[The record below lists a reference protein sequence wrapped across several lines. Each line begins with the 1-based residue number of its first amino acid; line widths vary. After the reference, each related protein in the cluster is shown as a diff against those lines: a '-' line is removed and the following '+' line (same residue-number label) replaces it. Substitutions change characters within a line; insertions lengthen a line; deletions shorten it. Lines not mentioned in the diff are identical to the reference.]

1 MLELANHKK
10 TAFVLGVLLCVPMV
24 FIILF
29 AAQFSSAEQIF
40 TDVSRAALI
49 LPDGEEMVF
58 TKDADLD
65 LYAGMISRASV
76 VDEPVRDL
84 EGEEP
89 LELTLDSVKYELYLS
104 LSASGCMAV
113 SEKGTV
119 YLLTAEDAAKLMV
132 RKEMSFLYDDSR
144 LPSLKVVSG
153 DIEYG
158 IQPKAYDWSYRVA
171 DGSYRKDTSA
181 ALANKE
187 ITCNLLAD
195 FKNSLHFSVEPS
207 HYSFTARYYQDGT
220 DGYEL
225 PLTSLGGLHFTADTL
240 ISIEIT
246 AVWSQASNASQYGE
260 ASYRFL
266 VLYDVPAVVK
276 LEGSDGE
283 GNKTVKAGELLIL
296 HADFTNAKEDL
307 DITFAGGEDNLRF
320 WFDSRTGSS
329 FAFLPVSVDTPAGV
343 YELKVRSGETETVF
357 GITVEEYANEDILSV
372 GISDEDYEAYF
383 APAKLDAMY
392 TVVESIRKSSDG
404 TPLFRGDLVWGV
416 PVSGEVT
423 YGFGAT
429 VIAGNANAE
438 NDAGILPL
446 QGTLFLAD
454 EGDEV
459 EAVQQ
464 GVCVFAGQLGAAGN
478 TVIVDH
484 GAGVFSYYCNLGT
497 ITAEVGEELSRSE
510 ELGTV
515 GDEDSEGNLFVAVSA
530 GGTFVNIFSKN
541 A

>member
-158 IQPKAYDWSYRVA
+158 IGWPTV
-171 DGSYRKDTSA
+171 
-181 ALANKE
+181 L
-187 ITCNLLAD
+187 
-195 FKNSLHFSVEPS
+195 
-207 HYSFTARYYQDGT
+207 TARIPLRPWPT
-220 DGYEL
+220 RKL
-225 PLTSLGGLHFTADTL
+225 PATCLRIL
-240 ISIEIT
+240 
-246 AVWSQASNASQYGE
+246 
-260 ASYRFL
+260 
-266 VLYDVPAVVK
+266 
-276 LEGSDGE
+276 
-283 GNKTVKAGELLIL
+283 KTVCTSPWSPPTTALRP
-296 HADFTNAKEDL
+296 
-307 DITFAGGEDNLRF
+307 DII
-320 WFDSRTGSS
+320 RT
-329 FAFLPVSVDTPAGV
+329 ART
-343 YELKVRSGETETVF
+343 
-357 GITVEEYANEDILSV
+357 
-372 GISDEDYEAYF
+372 
-383 APAKLDAMY
+383 
-392 TVVESIRKSSDG
+392 
-404 TPLFRGDLVWGV
+404 
-416 PVSGEVT
+416 
-423 YGFGAT
+423 AT
-429 VIAGNANAE
+429 SC
-438 NDAGILPL
+438 P
-446 QGTLFLAD
+446 
-454 EGDEV
+454 
-459 EAVQQ
+459 
-464 GVCVFAGQLGAAGN
+464 
-478 TVIVDH
+478 
-484 GAGVFSYYCNLGT
+484 
-497 ITAEVGEELSRSE
+497 
-510 ELGTV
+510 
-515 GDEDSEGNLFVAVSA
+515 
-530 GGTFVNIFSKN
+530 
-541 A
+541 